1 MAIDFTEK
9 AKRYQAIDQIIA
21 SGRKLKW
28 NQIIL
33 ELRDVYGIQTS
44 KTTFFRD
51 IEDLQEKYQAPI
63 DTDFETSG
71 YFYTDP
77 KYRLPRFYTDQNAA
91 KAARLIKTLMDRV
104 KGNPLYKEAQEVFES
119 LAIESRDLSIENI
132 KINKK
137 PDNDRIIFVGAPN
150 KDIPAE
156 TWRLIDKALQENLV
170 ITFDYKSLT
179 DTKPKKRRVQPWQLI
194 YDNGNWNLHALD
206 VIKNGRRRYSLS
218 EMKNIQLTKEVF
230 RLPKDYDFRK
240 MTMGSF
246 GCMCH
251 DTKLDYK
258 IHLHGYAARVSKN
271 RVWGENQT
279 IVPDKKNPGPDDDGI
294 ILSFTSNQLFA
305 IQSWVWKWAGE
316 AWPIEPKE
324 LVDDWK
330 ERRKR
335 VNEVK
340 V

>member
-33 ELRDVYGIQTS
+33 ELRDIYGIQTS
-44 KTTFFRD
+44 KTSFFRD

-132 KINKK
+132 KISKK
-137 PDNDRIIFVGAPN
+137 SDNDRIIFVGAPN

-218 EMKNIQLTKEVF
+218 EMKNIQLKKEVF

-271 RVWGENQT
+271 RVWGENQS
-279 IVPDKKNPGPDDDGI
+279 IVPDKKNPGPDGDGI

-316 AWPIEPKE
+316 ALPLEPKE

-330 ERRKR
+330 KRRKR

>member
-9 AKRYQAIDQIIA
+9 AKRYQAIDEIIA

-28 NQIIL
+28 NQIIS
-33 ELRDVYGIQTS
+33 ELRQNYGIKTS
-44 KTTFFRD
+44 STSFFRD
-51 IEDLQEKYQAPI
+51 IGELQEKYQAPI

-132 KINKK
+132 KISKK
-137 PDNDRIIFVGAPN
+137 SDNDRIIFVGAPN

-279 IVPDKKNPGPDDDGI
+279 IVPDKKNPGPDGDGI

-324 LVDDWK
+324 LVNDWK

>member
-33 ELRDVYGIQTS
+33 ELRDVYDIETS
-44 KTTFFRD
+44 KSQFFRD
-51 IEDLQEKYQAPI
+51 IGELQEKYQAPI

-104 KGNPLYKEAQEVFES
+104 KGNPLYKEAQEMFES
-119 LAIESRDLSIENI
+119 LAIECRDLSIENI
-132 KINKK
+132 KISKK
-137 PDNDRIIFVGAPN
+137 SDNDRIIFVGAPN

-271 RVWGENQT
+271 RVWGENQS
-279 IVPDKKNPGPDDDGI
+279 IVHDKKNPGPDGDGI

>member
-33 ELRDVYGIQTS
+33 ELRDVYGIKTS
-44 KTTFFRD
+44 STTFFRD
-51 IEDLQEKYQAPI
+51 IGELQEKYQAPI

-77 KYRLPRFYTDQNAA
+77 KYRLPRFYTDENAA
-91 KAARLIKTLMDRV
+91 KAARLIKTLMERV

-132 KINKK
+132 KVSKK
-137 PDNDRIIFVGAPN
+137 SDNDRIIFVGAPN

-206 VIKNGRRRYSLS
+206 VIQRNEKHSAYKRSL
-218 EMKNIQLTKEVF
+218 
-230 RLPKDYDFRK
+230 
-240 MTMGSF
+240 
-246 GCMCH
+246 
-251 DTKLDYK
+251 
-258 IHLHGYAARVSKN
+258 
-271 RVWGENQT
+271 
-279 IVPDKKNPGPDDDGI
+279 
-294 ILSFTSNQLFA
+294 
-305 IQSWVWKWAGE
+305 
-316 AWPIEPKE
+316 
-324 LVDDWK
+324 
-330 ERRKR
+330 
-335 VNEVK
+335 
-340 V
+340 

>member
-28 NQIIL
+28 NQIIS
-33 ELRDVYGIQTS
+33 ELKTEYGIQTS
-44 KTTFFRD
+44 RTSFFRD
-51 IEDLQEKYQAPI
+51 IEELQEKYQAPI

-132 KINKK
+132 KISKK
-137 PDNDRIIFVGAPN
+137 SDNDRIIFVGAPN

-179 DTKPKKRRVQPWQLI
+179 DTKAKKRRVQPWQLI

-279 IVPDKKNPGPDDDGI
+279 ITPDKKNPGPDGDGI

-324 LVDDWK
+324 LVNDWK
-330 ERRKR
+330 KRRKR

>member
-44 KTTFFRD
+44 KTSFFRD

-132 KINKK
+132 KISKK
-137 PDNDRIIFVGAPN
+137 SDNDRIIFVGAPN

-279 IVPDKKNPGPDDDGI
+279 IVPDKKNPGPDGDGI

>member
-28 NQIIL
+28 NQIIS
-33 ELRDVYGIQTS
+33 ELKTEYGIQTS
-44 KTTFFRD
+44 RTSFFRD
-51 IEDLQEKYQAPI
+51 IEELQEKYQAPI

-77 KYRLPRFYTDQNAA
+77 KYRLPRFYTDENAA

-132 KINKK
+132 KISKK
-137 PDNDRIIFVGAPN
+137 SDNDRIIFVGAPN

-279 IVPDKKNPGPDDDGI
+279 IAPDKKNPGPDGDGI

-316 AWPIEPKE
+316 AWPVEPKE
-324 LVDDWK
+324 LVDDWL
-330 ERRKR
+330 ERRNA
-335 VNEVK
+335 VNKIEV
-340 V
+340 

>member
-9 AKRYQAIDQIIA
+9 AKRYQAIDEIIA

-28 NQIIL
+28 NQIIS
-33 ELRDVYGIQTS
+33 ELRQNYGIKTS
-44 KTTFFRD
+44 STSFFRD
-51 IEDLQEKYQAPI
+51 IGELQEKYQAPI

-77 KYRLPRFYTDQNAA
+77 KYRLPHFYTDENAA

-104 KGNPLYKEAQEVFES
+104 KGNPLYKEAQEMFES
-119 LAIESRDLSIENI
+119 LAIECRDLSIENI
-132 KINKK
+132 KISKK
-137 PDNDRIIFVGAPN
+137 SDNDRIIFVGAPN

-279 IVPDKKNPGPDDDGI
+279 IVPDKKNPGPDGDGI

-335 VNEVK
+335 VNEIQI
-340 V
+340 

>member
-28 NQIIL
+28 NQIID
-33 ELRDVYGIQTS
+33 ELRDEYDIETS
-44 KTTFFRD
+44 KSQFFRD
-51 IEDLQEKYQAPI
+51 IGELQEKYQAPI

-132 KINKK
+132 KISKK
-137 PDNDRIIFVGAPN
+137 SDNDRIIFVGAPN

-279 IVPDKKNPGPDDDGI
+279 ITPDKKNPGPDGDGI